1 MVKSMSHSEAHCCYV
16 CISWLKQPSFH
27 YITILAAHHFP
38 PQSLAAQA
46 MSVTFSCCF
55 PPPAASEA
63 LTSYPQALAPWLL
76 QLEPM
81 ATGGSNV
88 QTHGETCLGRFYNHP
103 YSIKFQ
109 SYSKH
114 WACCAM
120 MAMFLTNAQRYL
132 TAFTKWEA
140 AQCHAN
146 VQAAWQH
153 FLFFP
158 RKASNESSTPAER
171 VQQKARAFPLGGV

>member
-1 MVKSMSHSEAHCCYV
+1 MSL

-38 PQSLAAQA
+38 HQSLAAQA

-76 QLEPM
+76 QLEPT
-81 ATGGSNV
+81 ATEGSNV
-88 QTHGETCLGRFYNHP
+88 QTHGPMEKHVWGR
-103 YSIKFQ
+103 
-109 SYSKH
+109 
-114 WACCAM
+114 C
-120 MAMFLTNAQRYL
+120 AMFLTNVQRYL
-132 TAFTKWEA
+132 AAFTKWEA

-158 RKASNESSTPAER
+158 RKASNKSSTPAER